1 MTTPVTTSNKTALR
15 ASLKKEDE
23 SLAERLVATDVPLV
37 APPEPEAAA
46 PAPPTSPVVAASPK
60 ATPVAT
66 PAPKVSDKAV
76 VKAVAEVAPG
86 AVGKADTKG
95 AKKAGTAKA
104 VEAKAKPISKKAAAK
119 AGPSAKK
126 AAKAG
131 ADARSVKEDIG
142 KPSAKLAEAVER
154 LESAAKAKG
163 DKLVRY
169 TVELLK
175 SEEAAI
181 EALRAELSK
190 AAGWA
195 ASKSDILR
203 AGVRLFA
210 EQRLEQMKELLTA
223 LAAPA
228 KGKKKG

>member
-1 MTTPVTTSNKTALR
+1 
-15 ASLKKEDE
+15 
-23 SLAERLVATDVPLV
+23 
-37 APPEPEAAA
+37 
-46 PAPPTSPVVAASPK
+46 
-60 ATPVAT
+60 
-66 PAPKVSDKAV
+66 
-76 VKAVAEVAPG
+76 
-86 AVGKADTKG
+86 
-95 AKKAGTAKA
+95 
-104 VEAKAKPISKKAAAK
+104 
-119 AGPSAKK
+119 
-126 AAKAG
+126 
-131 ADARSVKEDIG
+131 
-142 KPSAKLAEAVER
+142 LAEAVER

>member
-15 ASLKKEDE
+15 ASLKKEEE

-37 APPEPEAAA
+37 APPETEVVA
-46 PAPPTSPVVAASPK
+46 PTPPASPVVAAPPSVKPD
-60 ATPVAT
+60 AT
-66 PAPKVSDKAV
+66 PAPKASTKAAAKQV
-76 VKAVAEVAPG
+76 AKASPG
-86 AVGKADTKG
+86 PAGKADTKG
-95 AKKAGTAKA
+95 LKKAVDAKS
-104 VEAKAKPISKKAAAK
+104 KPSSKKAAANNP
-119 AGPSAKK
+119 GPSAKVQK
-126 AAKAG
+126 AVKAG
-131 ADARSVKEDIG
+131 AEAAPVNKGDTGKQSAR
-142 KPSAKLAEAVER
+142 LAEAVEM

-175 SEEAAI
+175 TEEAAI

>member
-37 APPEPEAAA
+37 APPETEVVA
-46 PAPPTSPVVAASPK
+46 PTPPASPVVAAPPSVKPD
-60 ATPVAT
+60 AT
-66 PAPKVSDKAV
+66 PAPKASTKAAAKQLA
-76 VKAVAEVAPG
+76 KASPG
-86 AVGKADTKG
+86 PAGKADTKG
-95 AKKAGTAKA
+95 LKKAVDAKS
-104 VEAKAKPISKKAAAK
+104 KPSSKKAAANNP
-119 AGPSAKK
+119 GLSAKVQK
-126 AAKAG
+126 AVKAG
-131 ADARSVKEDIG
+131 AEAAPVNKGDTGKQSAR
-142 KPSAKLAEAVER
+142 LAEAVEM
-154 LESAAKAKG
+154 LEGAAKAKG

-175 SEEAAI
+175 TEEAAI

>member
-37 APPEPEAAA
+37 APPELEAAA
-46 PAPPTSPVVAASPK
+46 PTAHASPVVAASPS
-60 ATPVAT
+60 AIPAAA
-66 PAPKVSDKAV
+66 PAPRVS
-76 VKAVAEVAPG
+76 
-86 AVGKADTKG
+86 
-95 AKKAGTAKA
+95 AKA
-104 VEAKAKPISKKAAAK
+104 VQPIAEVVPADVAKVAGKGPKKPGPAKAKPISKKAAAK
-119 AGPSAKK
+119 PGPTAKK
-126 AAKAG
+126 ATKAG
-131 ADARSVKEDIG
+131 AAAASVKEDIG
-142 KPSAKLAEAVER
+142 KPSGRLADAVEL

-210 EQRLEQMKELLTA
+210 EQRLEQMKALLTA

-228 KGKKKG
+228 PAKGKKKG